1 MYSNEEGARWKQC
14 VPFLVNGKRFT
25 VGAFFLMDSMT
36 CQLQLLSSVSV
47 CLMANKFMVLAAVF
61 FGLLLCGGSASGAYG
76 RNDQAVLWAVLFEVV
91 SGQRTEAVFVSVCRP
106 QNASR

>member
-1 MYSNEEGARWKQC
+1 M
-14 VPFLVNGKRFT
+14 
-25 VGAFFLMDSMT
+25 GAFFLMDSMT

-76 RNDQAVLWAVLFEVV
+76 RNDQAVLWAVLFEAVP
-91 SGQRTEAVFVSVCRP
+91 GQGIEAVFVNARRP
-106 QNASR
+106 QNALR

>member
-1 MYSNEEGARWKQC
+1 M
-14 VPFLVNGKRFT
+14 
-25 VGAFFLMDSMT
+25 GAFFLMDSMT

-91 SGQRTEAVFVSVCRP
+91 SGQRTEAVFVSVQAAERI
-106 QNASR
+106 AVISTVFSSGFLHTV